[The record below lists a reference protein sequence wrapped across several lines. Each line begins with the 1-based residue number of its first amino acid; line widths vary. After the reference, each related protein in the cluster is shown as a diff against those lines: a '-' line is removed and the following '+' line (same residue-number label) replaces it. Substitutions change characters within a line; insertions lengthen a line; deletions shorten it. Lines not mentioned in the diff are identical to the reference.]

1 MSVDRWEA
9 LRELAKAAQL
19 DLCEPIQTESVW
31 DAFQVAADPANVL
44 ALLAERDALA
54 EREGKLR
61 QALRLRS
68 ILPLWAPNLST
79 RIASKCALCGEE
91 WPTHGAESHAPDC
104 LAKEPD
110 GVREEK

>member
-1 MSVDRWEA
+1 MSLEAWGDDGDADRPYTQERVDEIVAEA
-9 LRELAKAAQL
+9 TQS
-19 DLCEPIQTESVW
+19 I
-31 DAFQVAADPANVL
+31 
-44 ALLAERDALA
+44 LAERDALA